1 MVKSI
6 APVLSVRDLGYQVG
20 GFTIVDGVSFELQ
33 PGEFVS
39 VIGPNGA
46 GKTTLLNLLSGILRP
61 TSGSVELL
69 GRNVTGHP
77 PYRRAQAGL
86 GRTFQTSTVFNAL
99 SVLENVRLGVQAHQ
113 GGSLEPWRRAAAD
126 THTVERSAEA
136 LAQVGL
142 ADVAALPAALLP
154 HGTKRTLELA
164 ILLGGRFEVLLL
176 DEPTSGLSAEH
187 VAGMVEV
194 IRSLHR
200 EQGRAILMVEHRMDV
215 VIGLSDRIAVMHQ
228 GVLLRIDTPQKVMA
242 DPVVQ
247 EAYLGPESV

>member
-69 GRNVTGHP
+69 GRNVTGQP

>member
-1 MVKSI
+1 MVKST
-6 APVLSVRDLGYQVG
+6 PVLTVQNLGYRVG
-20 GFTIVDGVSFELQ
+20 GFTIVDGISFSLS

-46 GKTTLLNLLSGILRP
+46 GKTTLLNLISGIVTP
-61 TSGSVELL
+61 TSGSIELL
-69 GRNVTGHP
+69 GKNVNEDLP
-77 PYRRAQAGL
+77 FQRAQAGL

-99 SVLENVRLGVQAHQ
+99 SVLENVRLGVQARE
-113 GGSLEPWRRAAAD
+113 GGSLRPWRRAAAD
-126 THTVERSAEA
+126 TASVERSVKA

-142 ADVAALPAALLP
+142 ADVAPLPAALLP
-154 HGTKRTLELA
+154 HGTKRRLELA

-176 DEPTSGLSAEH
+176 DEPTSGLSVEH
-187 VAGMVEV
+187 VGGMVDV

-200 EQGRAILMVEHRMDV
+200 EQGKAVLMVEHRMDA

-228 GVLLRIDTPQKVMA
+228 GRLLRIDTPENVMA

>member
-69 GRNVTGHP
+69 GRNVTGQP

-242 DPVVQ
+242 DSVVQ
-247 EAYLGPESV
+247 EAYLGPASV